1 MQTLWPY
8 LFRRTPQVEL
18 RRERIELLDGD
29 FLDLDWSTNGS
40 GPIVIVL
47 HGLEGSSD
55 SKYVRGLLKS
65 VHERGWRGVVMH
77 FRGCSGE
84 PNRLPRS
91 YHSGETGDLA
101 YVVDLLRQREPIVPL
116 FVVGFSLGGNVLLKW
131 LGEVGAQ
138 APVKAAVAVS
148 VPFLLDE
155 SAKRLDQGFSR
166 LYQWGLMRS
175 MRDSV
180 AEKRRRMK
188 LPLKIE
194 DLSALR
200 TFRDFDEHVTA
211 VLHGFAGAHDYYAR
225 SSSRQYLKGI
235 QVPTLIVQSRDD
247 PFMTNAVIPQDG
259 ELSSAIELELYDGG
273 GHVGFVAGRYPWN
286 PDYWLEGKILDFVQ
300 IADAENECDAEI
312 LRRLS
317 EIDAGTANLV
327 DRKELQRRIHV
338 RMNRS

>member
-8 LFRRTPQVEL
+8 LFRRMPRVEL
-18 RRERIELLDGD
+18 RRERLELPDGD
-29 FLDLDWSTNGS
+29 FLDLDWTKNSR

-55 SKYVRGLLKS
+55 SKYARGLLKA
-65 VHERGWRGVVMH
+65 VHDHGWRGVVMH
-77 FRGCSGE
+77 FRGCGGE

-91 YHSGETGDLA
+91 YHSGETTDLA
-101 YVVDLLRQREPIVPL
+101 YVVKLLQSREPETPL

-131 LGEVGAQ
+131 LGETATETSLSRGPRLDPIGEVGAQ
-138 APVKAAVAVS
+138 TPIKAAVAVS

-166 LYQWGLMRS
+166 VYQWGLMRS
-175 MRDSV
+175 MRNAV

-211 VLHGFAGAHDYYAR
+211 VLHGFAGADDYYNR

-235 QVPTLIVQSRDD
+235 QIPTLIVQSRDD
-247 PFMTNAVIPQDG
+247 PFMTDAVIPQDG
-259 ELSSAIELELYDGG
+259 ELSPAIKLELYDSG
-273 GHVGFVAGRYPWN
+273 GHVGFIQGAWPWA
-286 PDYWLEGKILDFVQ
+286 PRCWLEGRILWHL
-300 IADAENECDAEI
+300 DAS
-312 LRRLS
+312 R
-317 EIDAGTANLV
+317 
-327 DRKELQRRIHV
+327 
-338 RMNRS
+338 

>member
-18 RRERIELLDGD
+18 KRERIELPDGD
-29 FLDLDWSTNGS
+29 FLDLDWSTNNS
-40 GPIVIVL
+40 GPIVVIL

-55 SKYVRGLLKS
+55 SKYVRGLLKA

-91 YHSGETGDLA
+91 YHSGETGDLVH
-101 YVVDLLRQREPIVPL
+101 VVNLLRRREPETPL

-131 LGEVGAQ
+131 LGETGAQ
-138 APVKAAVAVS
+138 APIKAAVAVS
-148 VPFLLDE
+148 VPFLLGE

-175 MRDSV
+175 MRNAV
-180 AEKRRRMK
+180 AGKRRLMK
-188 LPLKIE
+188 LPLRIE

-211 VLHGFAGAHDYYAR
+211 PLHGFVGAEDYYLR
-225 SSSRQYLKGI
+225 SSSRQYLRGI
-235 QVPTLIVQSRDD
+235 QVPTLIVQSCDD
-247 PFMTNAVIPQDG
+247 PFMTDAVIPQDG

-273 GHVGFVAGRYPWN
+273 GHVGFIEGALPWR
-286 PDYWLEGKILDFVQ
+286 PEYWLEERVLHHLG
-300 IADAENECDAEI
+300 AP
-312 LRRLS
+312 R
-317 EIDAGTANLV
+317 
-327 DRKELQRRIHV
+327 
-338 RMNRS
+338 